1 MPEPTLAIED
11 DGKVIIQQE
20 TPSWIA
26 PSAWIE
32 IDEEYAIPRSE
43 WA

>member
-1 MPEPTLAIED
+1 MPESTLAIED
-11 DGKVIIQQE
+11 DGKVVIQVE

-32 IDEEYAIPRSE
+32 IDEQHAIPQSD